1 MNEWKWL
8 YSFYHCIISTVSK
21 TLQPN
26 ILECFSSFKAHPGD
40 QAADD
45 HDIVNADSSVAGPEE
60 ATTGTEMT
68 GSRGRHQLSLWD
80 SREEGSKMR

>member
-1 MNEWKWL
+1 MNQCKWL
-8 YSFYHCIISTVSK
+8 YSFYHCIISNVSK
-21 TLQPN
+21 TLHPN
-26 ILECFSSFKAHPGD
+26 VLEAFSSFKAHPGD

-68 GSRGRHQLSLWD
+68 RSCGRHQLSLWD

>member
-1 MNEWKWL
+1 MNQYKWL

-68 GSRGRHQLSLWD
+68 RSCGRHQLSLWD

>member
-1 MNEWKWL
+1 MNQWRWL

-21 TLQPN
+21 TLLPN
-26 ILECFSSFKAHPGD
+26 VLEAFSSFKAHPDD
-40 QAADD
+40 QAA
-45 HDIVNADSSVAGPEE
+45 DIVNADSSVAGPEE

-68 GSRGRHQLSLWD
+68 GSRGRQRSSLWD